1 MIPKAKRL
9 TRADFGKR
17 PLRRVVFPFGSI
29 TVFGDTSKAAVVV
42 SKKIC
47 PNAVSRNKL
56 RRRIYAILRPVL
68 SGGSPYS
75 IIVYPNKKASS
86 APFLELRVALLAALQ
101 GC

>member
-1 MIPKAKRL
+1 MGGAP
-9 TRADFGKR
+9 
-17 PLRRVVFPFGSI
+17 
-29 TVFGDTSKAAVVV
+29 KAAVVV

-68 SGGSPYS
+68 SGGSRYS
-75 IIVYPNKKASS
+75 IIVYPNKKALV
-86 APFLELRVALLAALQ
+86 APFQKLRAALLAALQ